1 MIFKTLTLL
10 SLPLLTFLACPAIAQ
25 DVGRVSP
32 ASLPLPLPATA
43 AVPPDVLAGMEVVVV
58 VIF

>member
-1 MIFKTLTLL
+1 MLTWD
-10 SLPLLTFLACPAIAQ
+10 T
-25 DVGRVSP
+25 GRRVR
-32 ASLPLPLPATA
+32 T